1 MDNIFHAPSTKY
13 CLEITAN
20 IVRAIEEL
28 LLHNYRWSI
37 TVGVEVKVWLEELL
51 LENYYS

>member
-1 MDNIFHAPSTKY
+1 MDNIFHAPSTEY

-28 LLHNYRWSI
+28 LLHNYHWST

-51 LENYYS
+51 SENYYS